1 MGSLE
6 FLCNLFLG
14 FTSLPLISSDFTL
27 AMGDD
32 LAKEG
37 IRSTMYLRR
46 ILGFVSL
53 ITTLKS
59 DLLLF

>member
-1 MGSLE
+1 MGSFE
-6 FLCNLFLG
+6 FLCKLFLG
-14 FTSLPLISSDFTL
+14 FTRLPLISSDFTL
-27 AMGDD
+27 EMGDD

-37 IRSTMYLRR
+37 IRSTMFLRG
-46 ILGFVSL
+46 ILGFVSF